1 MSVSADGRIDTLW
14 RRAGERVGRADARF
28 LLERVSGLTHAA
40 LLASPERELP
50 LDLLRRFESLVERR
64 AAGEPLAYLL
74 GSAWFCGLEF
84 AVNPSVLIPR
94 PETEILVRRA
104 AGIARAI
111 KRPRILD
118 MGAGTGII
126 AITMAKYFPGAEVT
140 AADISL
146 EALGVACSNAAR
158 HGVNIR
164 FVESDWFSGLA
175 GEHFNLLLSNPP
187 YVANDDPHLQ
197 ENGLPYEP
205 RHALTDGIKGGDG
218 LACIRKLIR
227 DGAGHLS
234 DDGYLLLEHGYDQ
247 AARVH
252 SLLMDSGYSGIR
264 GWRDAAGIERVSEA
278 RLAPEISNG
287 YTLPDNPV

>member
-1 MSVSADGRIDTLW
+1 MP
-14 RRAGERVGRADARF
+14 
-28 LLERVSGLTHAA
+28 LE
-40 LLASPERELP
+40 
-50 LDLLRRFESLVERR
+50 LLRRFESLVERR

-84 AVNPSVLIPR
+84 AVDPSVLIPR
-94 PETEILVRRA
+94 PETEILIGRA
-104 AGIARAI
+104 AEIAREL

-118 MGAGTGII
+118 MGTGTGII
-126 AITMAKYFPGAEVT
+126 AIMMAKHFPGAEVI

-146 EALGVACSNAAR
+146 EALNVARSNAAR

-175 GEHFNLLLSNPP
+175 GERFNLLLSNPP

-205 RHALTDGIKGGDG
+205 RHALTDGVEGSDG
-218 LACIRKLIR
+218 LACIRKLIQ
-227 DGAGHLS
+227 DGVSHLS
-234 DDGYLLLEHGYDQ
+234 DDGCLLLEHGYDQ
-247 AARVH
+247 AARIR
-252 SLLMDSGYSGIR
+252 LLLANSGYSGIR

-287 YTLPDNPV
+287 YTLALPNNPV